1 MEMPTTMAELNEYLY
16 KIKELDPYGNGET
29 IPLILEKGGSTEVLN
44 TAESV
49 LLGGFVKSGNG
60 KWLDETDN
68 KVKPEWIADGYVDFL
83 KQLNQWYT
91 DGIIHKECFTM
102 DADTIRSYISKGAV
116 GATCAWYSRITL
128 TEPTLRENLGNY
140 ERTEEKP
147 YVWSINEAGI
157 TGDNGSLIQT
167 KALGGTSGLV
177 ISSKCK
183 NPEAVMKFVEWSFQ
197 WENYTTEAYGPEG
210 EYWKYKPDVENAEE
224 NKNIIP
230 IEGGPTYARDF
241 LVSLGLPLEVQ
252 TSEYDEEG
260 YQLMHNFWLQEHLDD
275 FDATLDPGIEGDINW
290 DTDALAE
297 NIPMLNDL
305 NTYKD
310 EELIKFVN
318 GTRSFDTWDQFLE
331 ECDGIGLQDYINE
344 YTRQYQEQKES

>member
-1 MEMPTTMAELNEYLY
+1 M
-16 KIKELDPYGNGET
+16 
-29 IPLILEKGGSTEVLN
+29 
-44 TAESV
+44 
-49 LLGGFVKSGNG
+49 
-60 KWLDETDN
+60 
-68 KVKPEWIADGYVDFL
+68 
-83 KQLNQWYT
+83 
-91 DGIIHKECFTM
+91 
-102 DADTIRSYISKGAV
+102 
-116 GATCAWYSRITL
+116 

-210 EYWKYKPDVENAEE
+210 EYWKYNPDVENAEE

-260 YQLMHNFWLQEHLDD
+260 ISSCTTSGFRSIWTIS
-275 FDATLDPGIEGDINW
+275 DATLVPGSEGDITGIS
-290 DTDALAE
+290 D
-297 NIPMLNDL
+297 
-305 NTYKD
+305 
-310 EELIKFVN
+310 
-318 GTRSFDTWDQFLE
+318 RS
-331 ECDGIGLQDYINE
+331 G
-344 YTRQYQEQKES
+344 R

>member
-1 MEMPTTMAELNEYLY
+1 
-16 KIKELDPYGNGET
+16 
-29 IPLILEKGGSTEVLN
+29 
-44 TAESV
+44 
-49 LLGGFVKSGNG
+49 
-60 KWLDETDN
+60 
-68 KVKPEWIADGYVDFL
+68 
-83 KQLNQWYT
+83 
-91 DGIIHKECFTM
+91 
-102 DADTIRSYISKGAV
+102 
-116 GATCAWYSRITL
+116 
-128 TEPTLRENLGNY
+128 
-140 ERTEEKP
+140 
-147 YVWSINEAGI
+147 
-157 TGDNGSLIQT
+157 
-167 KALGGTSGLV
+167 
-177 ISSKCK
+177 
-183 NPEAVMKFVEWSFQ
+183 MKFVEWSFQ

-210 EYWKYKPDVENAEE
+210 EYWKYNPDVENAEE